1 MFKILKSEFNRLKA
15 LGSSKAEVQALIRGE
30 SFKGFN
36 APTFRHLSTEG
47 FKCSELVYFILN
59 DIARS
64 GAGVSL
70 DIDDQPDWVQ
80 EIMAKPEKKKEIGRD
95 ESLQVIPG
103 KLYKTWMY
111 EQLIYK
117 QLSGSAYAEGSTFGT
132 RVTDMP
138 IIRPDM
144 ISPIEGNSE
153 SLQGWRVTRHGM
165 MKNFKIQDIFWSKNL
180 DPLRF
185 NHGWAALAS
194 SNKSLAQRTEIA
206 RLNMQVL
213 KNDGAVKGFMKLIK
227 SEAPGAKSPDK
238 EEMLRIKKAVNEK
251 FGADA
256 EGEFAVVNGNM
267 DWITTGMT
275 GKEMDWSKT
284 KEQNAREIAIGNGY
298 PPYLLGFSSGSTFA
312 NVSEAR
318 QFLWNHT
325 IIPWVEGILC
335 DLSLFFQAVSGD
347 DSIFLKI
354 NKKEILSIQ
363 EQLSKMRESDG
374 KDYDRGLI
382 TREEWRERNDLE
394 REGDGE
400 FKLDFNTLSL
410 PLDED

>member
-1 MFKILKSEFNRLKA
+1 MFKILKIGLNRLKA
-15 LGSSKAEVQALIRGE
+15 LGSSKAEIQALIRGE
-30 SFKGFN
+30 TFSGFT
-36 APTFRHLSTEG
+36 APTFRHLTNEG
-47 FKCSELVYFILN
+47 FKCSELVFFILN

-80 EIMAKPEKKKEIGRD
+80 EIMAKPEKQKEIGRD
-95 ESLQVIPG
+95 EFTQVIPG

-117 QLSGSAYAEGSTFGT
+117 QLSGSAYAEGTTVGT
-132 RVTDMP
+132 KVTDMP

-144 ISPIEGNSE
+144 ISPIEGNVE
-153 SLQGWRVTRHGM
+153 SLEGWRVTRRGFV
-165 MKNFKIQDIFWSKNL
+165 KDFKIQDIFWSKNL

-194 SNKSLAQRTEIA
+194 SNKSLAQRTEIS

-227 SEAPGAKSPDK
+227 SSDPGARAPNK
-238 EEMLRIKKAVNEK
+238 EQMKDIKKEVNEK
-251 FGADA
+251 FGATAKGDIP
-256 EGEFAVVNGNM
+256 VVNGNM
-267 DWITTGMT
+267 DWIQMAMT
-275 GKEMDWSKT
+275 GREMDWSKT

-298 PPYLLGFSSGSTFA
+298 PPFLLGFSQGSTFA
-312 NVSEAR
+312 NVAEAR

-347 DSIFLKI
+347 DSILLKI

-363 EQLSKMRESDG
+363 EQLRMKREADG
-374 KDYDRGLI
+374 KDYDRGLV
-382 TREEWRERNDLE
+382 TREEWRERNGFE